1 MVDIEKYAQDEGKR
15 IANVSYSKYGD
26 NAVVKFNS
34 IFKSFLDS
42 LLHGAISKMKIE
54 SEIYGS
60 ALYKSN
66 VFFFK
71 NKGAKSDGKII
82 EILRKRLS
90 QRLEMSNDIR
100 KLEPEEMLANV
111 IKIEALDFLAE
122 KS

>member
-1 MVDIEKYAQDEGKR
+1 MIDVEKYAQDEGRR
-15 IANVSYSKYGD
+15 IADVSYSKYGND
-26 NAVVKFNS
+26 GVVNFDS
-34 IFKSFLDS
+34 LVKSFLDK
-42 LLHGAISKMKIE
+42 LLNGAISNMKIE

-71 NKGAKSDGKII
+71 NKGARSDDKII

-90 QRLEMSNDIR
+90 QRLEKLNDIR

-111 IKIEALDFLAE
+111 IKIEVLDFLAE